1 MAIAITAAGK
11 SLMASLKMS
20 GLNTSSEQCFAGF
33 SFCAMPFIARCAYQ
47 AADMAHDAV
56 GDYVKDYNERVSVL
70 WNCARNLILK
80 SFSSVT
86 SLKMVGM
93 F

>member
-1 MAIAITAAGK
+1 
-11 SLMASLKMS
+11 
-20 GLNTSSEQCFAGF
+20 
-33 SFCAMPFIARCAYQ
+33 MPFIARCAYQ